1 MSHQQREYTSADAN
15 AHVDAVFKGLS
26 QHSLTSLSLV
36 SGSLGT
42 PGSLTLVFGVGHAR
56 EGNSKEFHGRFWGF
70 GNQSHQC
77 LWDWALQGS
86 LTVVSAIGHEGVLR

>member
-1 MSHQQREYTSADAN
+1 MSHQRREYTSADAN

-36 SGSLGT
+36 CGSLGT

-56 EGNSKEFHGRFWGF
+56 EGTPRSFTVVSGVSE
-70 GNQSHQC
+70 
-77 LWDWALQGS
+77 LQGS